1 MMQKYEIILISTL
14 FNKRKNKEKDVD
26 ETGQSLSSAVICAMT
41 SVRPSCRRSWQAFC
55 SHGDE

>member
-26 ETGQSLSSAVICAMT
+26 ETGVSLSLAVICTMT